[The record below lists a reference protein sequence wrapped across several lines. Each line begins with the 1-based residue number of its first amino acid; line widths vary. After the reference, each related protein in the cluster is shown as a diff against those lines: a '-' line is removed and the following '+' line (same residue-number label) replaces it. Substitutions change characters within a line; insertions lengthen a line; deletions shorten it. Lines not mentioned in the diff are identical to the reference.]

1 MNVLLVIALVAPMA
15 SWAQAP
21 LPSRAVQP
29 QVPSFQQVLSNAANP
44 RLLNIPT
51 GRFMYRHLH
60 DTVGG
65 HYARP
70 LPAGDWSLEIIRFVS
85 PHWLAVRWKSNSL
98 QLATDTTT
106 YYIPRDGAR
115 TIILL

>member
-1 MNVLLVIALVAPMA
+1 MKVLLVIALVAPVA
-15 SWAQAP
+15 SWAQSS
-21 LPSRAVQP
+21 LPSHSAKP
-29 QVPSFQQVLSNAANP
+29 QASSFQQVLSSAANP

-51 GRFMYRHLH
+51 GRFMYCHLR
-60 DTVGG
+60 DTIGG

-70 LPAGDWSLEIIRFVS
+70 LPAGNWSLDIVRFVS
-85 PHWLAVRWKSNSL
+85 PHWLAVRWKSSFSKPV
-98 QLATDTTT
+98 TDTAT